1 MDDHQN
7 ILNITPAA
15 FDSGVRQSAVPVVV
29 AAFRGAEG
37 ICSAR
42 LALLEEAATLARRR
56 VAFAQVD
63 LTKHPAMA
71 ASLGISTTP
80 SLLLYQAGEIA
91 YQFAGQWSRRELSE
105 ILLRLG
111 LSERPRKHEQG
122 NI

>member
-1 MDDHQN
+1 MVNPHHN
-7 ILNITPAA
+7 VLKITPAA
-15 FDSGVRQSAVPVVV
+15 FDTGVRLSAVPVVV

-42 LALLEEAATLARRR
+42 LALLEEAAVLASKK

-63 LTKHPAMA
+63 LTEHPAMA
-71 ASLGISTTP
+71 ACLGTSATP

-105 ILLRLG
+105 ILSRLG
-111 LSERPRKHEQG
+111 LSEIVLKT
-122 NI
+122 